1 MKMPKTKQTEP
12 QYESQ
17 SELSAAPLYLEQP
30 NDKTAD
36 GRDAWKNRIV
46 GEGFERPDQLLRNPF
61 NARIHPK
68 FQQDA
73 IEGVL
78 NQVGWV
84 QKILVNRNTG
94 HVVDGH
100 ARIEV
105 AISRGEPQVPVTYL
119 DLTPEQER
127 LVLLSLDPIAS
138 MAITDAAMQKELL
151 DSVQA
156 DENGLAAMLDK
167 LRADTDAM
175 LELEANMF
183 QPKGGQAGEVLTG
196 DDRGVGLTP
205 EQKADNYNT
214 TSIRQVIMYYQA
226 EEYEAIVPRLAVLRS
241 KFGLE
246 NNSALLFELVRIAER
261 STGDEPATEL

>member
-1 MKMPKTKQTEP
+1 MPKTKQTEP

-17 SELSAAPLYLEQP
+17 PELSAAPLYIEQP
-30 NDKTAD
+30 NDKTNT
-36 GRDAWKNRIV
+36 GQDAWKYRIV
-46 GEGFERPDQLLRNPF
+46 GEGFEKPDQLLRNPF

-73 IEGVL
+73 LEGVL

-84 QKILVNRNTG
+84 QKVLVNRRTG

-105 AISRGEPQVPVTYL
+105 AISRGEPHVPVTYL
-119 DLTPEQER
+119 DLTEEEER
-127 LVLLSLDPIAS
+127 LVLLSLDPIAA
-138 MAITDAAMQKELL
+138 MAVTDAAMQKELL
-151 DSVQA
+151 ESVQVQ
-156 DENGLAAMLDK
+156 ETGLNAMLDK

-183 QPKGGQAGEVLTG
+183 QPKAGGQAGEVLTG
-196 DDRGVGLTP
+196 DDRPAGLSP
-205 EQKADNYNT
+205 EQKAENYNT

-226 EEYEAIVPRLAVLRS
+226 EEYEAIVPRLAALRE
-241 KFGLE
+241 KFGLD
-246 NNSALLFELVRIAER
+246 NNSLLLFELVRIAEETT
-261 STGDEPATEL
+261 SDEPATEF